1 MRLFTIPISKATL
14 TDAISVA
21 LIGIGLAA
29 TQSSPIA
36 KPILYTGL
44 FAFSG
49 AVTNQ
54 VAIYMLFN
62 KVPFLYGS
70 GVIEENFESF
80 KSAIKEM
87 MMKQFFNKE
96 QLRAFF
102 QNEEK
107 KIDLAPLV
115 QSADFSPAFNALKQ
129 SVMESK
135 LGEMLNLFGGEKA
148 LAPLEEPFA
157 KKLKSAVVSIVNSET
172 FKTQID
178 HHLSNSS
185 LNDDILKTVEA
196 LITKRLNELTPQMVN
211 ELIHQLIHTHL
222 GWLVVWGGVFGGLIG
237 FGSSFLF

>member
-1 MRLFTIPISKATL
+1 MQLFNQSISKT
-14 TDAISVA
+14 TITNCVSVS
-21 LIGIGLAA
+21 LIGIGLVA
-29 TQSSPIA
+29 TAPLA
-36 KPILYTGL
+36 KPILFTGL

-49 AVTNQ
+49 AITNQ

-70 GVIEENFESF
+70 GVIEDNFEKF
-80 KSAIKEM
+80 KASIKNM

-96 QLRAFF
+96 QLTAFF

-107 KIDLAPLV
+107 KINLAPLV
-115 QSADFSPAFNALKQ
+115 ENADFSPAFNALKQ

-148 LAPLEEPFA
+148 LDTLKEPFA
-157 KKLKSAVVSIVNSET
+157 KKLKSAVVGIVNSDT
-172 FKTQID
+172 FKVQME

-185 LNDDILKTVEA
+185 LNDDILKTVDE

-211 ELIHQLIHTHL
+211 ELVHELIHTHL

-237 FGSSFLF
+237 LGSSFLL

>member
-1 MRLFTIPISKATL
+1 MNISKSTL

-21 LIGIGLAA
+21 LIGIGFAA
-29 TQSSPIA
+29 GEIG

-80 KSAIKEM
+80 KASIKNM
-87 MMKQFFNKE
+87 IMTQFFNKE
-96 QLRAFF
+96 QLTAFF
-102 QNEEK
+102 KNEEQ

-115 QSADFSPAFNALKQ
+115 ESADFSPAFNALSQ

-135 LGEMLNLFGGEKA
+135 LGNMLNMFGGEQA
-148 LAPLEEPFA
+148 LEGLREPFA
-157 KKLKSAVVSIVNSET
+157 KKLKSAVVGIVSSET
-172 FKTQID
+172 FKAQID
-178 HHLSNSS
+178 HHLESSS
-185 LNDDILKTVEA
+185 LNDDILKTVDE
-196 LITKRLNELTPQMVN
+196 LITNRLNDLTPKMVN
-211 ELIHQLIHTHL
+211 DLVHELIHTHL

-237 FGSSFLF
+237 LISSFIV